1 MNHKELTPEAVMIE
15 LNRLKT
21 DTYPT
26 TDFYRRSEA
35 LERAKRAVRKAE
47 IAMKPVNDGAF
58 GRCPVCCYEF
68 NSELVSEYNIK
79 CCPSCGQALDWR

>member
-26 TDFYRRSEA
+26 TDFYRRSAA
-35 LERAKRAVRKAE
+35 LERAKRAVRKQ
-47 IAMKPVNDGAF
+47 IPRKPENG
-58 GRCPVCCYEF
+58 Y
-68 NSELVSEYNIK
+68 
-79 CCPSCGQALDWR
+79 CCPSCGITNINIFNFCIHCGQALDWS

>member
-26 TDFYRRSEA
+26 TDFYRRSAA
-35 LERAKRAVRKAE
+35 LERAKRAVRKTE
-47 IAMKPVNDGAF
+47 IKMKPVEHDFKIAF
-58 GRCPVCCYEF
+58 
-68 NSELVSEYNIK
+68 
-79 CCPSCGQALDWR
+79 CCPNCGEKFLICNNYCPECGQALDWD

>member
-26 TDFYRRSEA
+26 TDFYRRDAA
-35 LERAKRAVRKAE
+35 LERAKRAVRKTE
-47 IAMKPVNDGAF
+47 IKMKPIPDSEGSFKCPTCGVAF
-58 GRCPVCCYEF
+58 NIFISYEDRHCY
-68 NSELVSEYNIK
+68 N
-79 CCPSCGQALDWR
+79 CGQKLNWG

>member
-26 TDFYRRSEA
+26 TDFYRRSAA

-47 IAMKPVNDGAF
+47 IAMKPLPGDIN
-58 GRCPVCCYEF
+58 GRVCPCCDSQLLDNYCG
-68 NSELVSEYNIK
+68 N
-79 CCPSCGQALDWR
+79 CGQKLDWGNPDE